1 MTYRPLNLSRL
12 SIHQCLLSGSRSGD
26 RKIDS
31 HSIFISSGE
40 SAPTGIAALIPV
52 GISTTNHFDILR

>member
-1 MTYRPLNLSRL
+1 LNLSRL
-12 SIHQCLLSGSRSGD
+12 AIHQCLLSGSRSGD

-40 SAPTGIAALIPV
+40 SAPTGIAALVPV
-52 GISTTNHFDILR
+52 IRMMNDLTFTLIST

>member
-12 SIHQCLLSGSRSGD
+12 AIHQCLLSGSRPGN

-40 SAPTGIAALIPV
+40 SAPTELPLWLLFDQLTIDL
-52 GISTTNHFDILR
+52 TTLR